1 MKKLDYINFCKEHP
15 ATSSTKKKLENIYN
29 RVLERDP
36 YNNDIMWTFLDD
48 FFQRY
53 TRVLGSEEKRYLKD
67 NLMMLSD
74 YLFPPL
80 QKIAMNPKTQLVKN
94 NVLQKHYKVQSINSK
109 TMQWLEGKSGKTLK
123 EKVGNTGKV
132 MAPLSSYT
140 VDKKENQ
147 IVAHLFR
154 KMEEIL
160 ESKYSELSTLDIYEN
175 MELKQVYENFYRI
188 KKIMRN
194 NELYYLDKPK
204 DFTPNNILI
213 DHRDYSKI
221 FRGLKMFNNYIE
233 NYGASREY
241 TLKNAMY
248 VIFLG
253 VCSRLEELKDL
264 ELLNYDVELPSIF
277 DTGKISSQDFSF
289 NFIETDNKIDITKR
303 IVLSFIDSLGQP
315 KINFKLDCKYNKR
328 TNLDIIFD
336 LRVNTKNK
344 SGIMVFCPI
353 LQMEFILNEEGIKNV
368 IETIFKA
375 IIQESKTS
383 SEKALTY
390 ENKKITGNTFL
401 NFFTP
406 ITSIN
411 RKQFMNSIYY
421 PKRAVLL
428 DQSRYYDIGK
438 ISSEGETVKNISNI
452 LSLSEDGKNYEG
464 AFSKFSEVMSKAFE
478 QEEGSITIY
487 SMAENIEESIS
498 DRVYSSIKK
507 NFKESVPVWRSIL
520 IISNPKIGETLEF
533 GEEVFVLDL
542 NNPNISLNKVK
553 KDKDILEHHPKIF
566 IESEIS
572 ELSVADFMKDYLER
586 FIIKN
591 KINLN
596 LSEKEYILNSCQL
609 YEIIFENLKKY
620 NFFKEGLIIS
630 IEYDGNIFESLER
643 EYTEKVCKFLNNE
656 MTKEERRK
664 KIHIIGNHLSFKNKK
679 LNNNIFI
686 WNESSLF
693 SGYEIIL
700 KKVIKEETLWNEY
713 LPNLSLETEK
723 GKHFYNLELIKNKS
737 LETKLGKAVSF
748 DVDEELE
755 LPPIE
760 SKTEYLFQIFSENY
774 SEKKDYFLRVK
785 SEKNFP
791 LNSPM
796 DLKLKIIYS
805 YGQIE
810 PYKFII
816 EPRSGVI
823 NDFKVDIIQKDF
835 ILNIKIP
842 SFPSFNKIE
851 KIEITSLLEGLN
863 KSFKN
868 QILGE
873 SKVNLQKFRYIVDT
887 LKKQRNKNIIRNY
900 LRTSNSQ
907 VIEALEFENY
917 PFIKNC
923 LVKFLNGELE
933 RDGFLNNDVNEKQK
947 EEIENLFKGF
957 ISSFGAYTLNFLPK
971 NIIRK
976 LDKKRLLNFAFSS
989 GNIESV
995 LSLYLNS
1002 EGKYN
1007 YYHLYA
1013 DIAYASWIEKD
1024 FIMEFYEKYP
1034 NIIKECLKIVR
1045 KELFNLNQEFFD
1057 KIKKIETS
1065 QRKVYYRETN
1075 KFKDS
1080 LKLLLAIFRLNLNDE
1095 KLTQLGLRKHTVKQ
1109 LISLIKE
1116 IDRKIRVESNNE
1128 ELIKDFDQDKTP
1140 NLQCEKPNE
1149 LSNMSNLAYA
1159 SYLYLIGDNKAD
1171 LISIRES
1178 DDE

>member
-1 MKKLDYINFCKEHP
+1 MKKIDYIDFCKEHP
-15 ATSSTKKKLENIYN
+15 ATSSTKKELENIYN

-36 YNNDIMWTFLDD
+36 YNNEIMWTFLDD
-48 FFQRY
+48 LFQRY
-53 TRVLGSEEKRYLKD
+53 TRILDSEEKYYPKD
-67 NLMMLSD
+67 NLMLLSD
-74 YLFPPL
+74 YLFPPF
-80 QKIAMNPKTQLVKN
+80 QKIVMSPKTQLVKN
-94 NVLQKHYKVQSINSK
+94 NILQKHYKIQTINSK

-140 VDKKENQ
+140 VDKKENR
-147 IVAHLFR
+147 IVTHLFK

-160 ESKYSELSTLDIYEN
+160 ESKYSELSILDIYEN
-175 MELKQVYENFYRI
+175 TELKRVYENFHRM
-188 KKIMRN
+188 KKIMKDN
-194 NELYYLDKPK
+194 KLYYLDKPK

-221 FRGLKMFNNYIE
+221 FRGLKIFNKCIE
-233 NYGASREY
+233 NYGSSQEY

-248 VIFLG
+248 IIFLG
-253 VCSRLEELKDL
+253 ICSRLGELKNI
-264 ELLNYDVELPSIF
+264 ELLNYDIELPDIF
-277 DTGKISSQDFSF
+277 DTNKIFSQEFSF
-289 NFIETDNKIDITKR
+289 IFTENSNITKR
-303 IVLSFIDSLGQP
+303 ILLSFIDSIEQP
-315 KINFKLDCKYNKR
+315 KINFKLNWKCNKK
-328 TNLDIIFD
+328 TNLDITFD
-336 LRVNTKNK
+336 LRVNIKNK
-344 SGIMVFCPI
+344 SGIMIFCPI
-353 LQMEFILNEEGIKNV
+353 LQMEFILNKEGIKNV

-375 IIQESKTS
+375 IVQESKISSKKILTS
-383 SEKALTY
+383 
-390 ENKKITGNTFL
+390 ENKKIIGNTFL

-406 ITSIN
+406 ATTIN
-411 RKQFMNSIYY
+411 RKQFMKSVYY
-421 PKRAVLL
+421 TKRGVLL
-428 DQSRYYDIGK
+428 DQNRYYDIGK
-438 ISSEGETVKNISNI
+438 ISSSGEIVKNISNI

-464 AFSKFSEVMSKAFE
+464 AFSKFSEVMSRTFE
-478 QEEGSITIY
+478 QKEGSVTIY
-487 SMAENIEESIS
+487 SMAENIEEGIS
-498 DRVYSSIKK
+498 DMVYSSIKR

-520 IISNPKIGETLEF
+520 IISNPKIGRTLES

-553 KDKDILEHHPKIF
+553 KNKGILEHHPKIF

-572 ELSVADFMKDYLER
+572 GLSVTDFMKDYLEQ

-591 KINLN
+591 KIILN
-596 LSEKEYILNSCQL
+596 SSEKEYILNSYKF

-620 NFFKEGLIIS
+620 NFFKEGLVIS
-630 IEYDGNIFESLER
+630 IEYDRNILESLER
-643 EYTEKVCKFLNNE
+643 EYTEKVSKFLNDE
-656 MTKEERRK
+656 VTKEEQK
-664 KIHIIGNHLSFKNKK
+664 KNIHILGNHLFSKNKK

-693 SGYEIIL
+693 SGYEVIL
-700 KKVIKEETLWNEY
+700 KKVINEETLWNEY

-723 GKHFYNLELIKNKS
+723 GKHFYKLELIKNKS
-737 LETKLGKAVSF
+737 LETRLGKSVSF

-755 LPPIE
+755 LSPIE

-791 LNSPM
+791 LNSPIN
-796 DLKLKIIYS
+796 LKLKIIYS

-816 EPRSGVI
+816 EPRNGII
-823 NDFKVDIIQKDF
+823 NDFKVDIIQKKF
-835 ILNIKIP
+835 VLNIKIP
-842 SFPSFNKIE
+842 VFPSFNKIE
-851 KIEITSLLEGLN
+851 KTRIISLLESLN
-863 KSFKN
+863 ESFKN

-873 SKVNLQKFRYIVDT
+873 SKFNLRELKYLLDT
-887 LKKQRNKNIIRNY
+887 LKEQRNKNIIRNY
-900 LRTSNSQ
+900 LRASNNQ
-907 VIEALEFENY
+907 EIDALEFENH

-933 RDGFLNNDVNEKQK
+933 RANLLNNDLNEKQK
-947 EEIENLFKGF
+947 EEIESLFMGF
-957 ISSFGAYTLNFLPK
+957 INSFGAYTSNFLPE

-989 GNIESV
+989 GNIELV

-1002 EGKYN
+1002 EGNYN
-1007 YYHLYA
+1007 YYRLYA

-1057 KIKKIETS
+1057 RIKKIEIS
-1065 QRKVYYRETN
+1065 QRKIYYRETN

-1080 LKLLLAIFRLNLNDE
+1080 LKLLLAIFRLNLNED

-1116 IDRKIRVESNNE
+1116 IDRKIRVENNNE
-1128 ELIKDFDQDKTP
+1128 KLIKDFDQDKTP
-1140 NLQCEKPNE
+1140 NLQLEKPIE

-1159 SYLYLIGDNKAD
+1159 TYLYLIGDNKAD